1 MERRKRIAA
10 TLSLHPGHPSKI
22 REINQW
28 RVLRALRDQQPL
40 TRSCL
45 AQILAIS
52 KVTASAVANGLLE
65 QELVTETERASSGI
79 GRKAGLLRLSPTL
92 GSVLA
97 LDVDAQT
104 VRSATA
110 DLRGSHY
117 SRVEFATPRT
127 LRELVEAITQNI
139 QTIASRTEAPLRQV
153 GISLPASVT
162 RDGNLEFAGTPQYLN
177 GSNLGA
183 LLAIELP
190 STPILLVNDMNAAAL
205 AEQRDGVAKTWSDF
219 AFLGIRK
226 SGIGMGLML
235 DGRIYQGRHGRAGEI
250 GLLRLDTHFENL
262 DAVFA
267 NDGKEALTELTT
279 VLATAFSLLDLE
291 GVVVHSEVQ
300 RGKPWL
306 EELKDRLQS
315 VVPYPI
321 QLQPSQLEQDAAL
334 EGALAMALTDA
345 WNQIESDVTGA
356 RSSNT

>member
-1 MERRKRIAA
+1 
-10 TLSLHPGHPSKI
+10 
-22 REINQW
+22 
-28 RVLRALRDQQPL
+28 
-40 TRSCL
+40 
-45 AQILAIS
+45 
-52 KVTASAVANGLLE
+52 
-65 QELVTETERASSGI
+65 
-79 GRKAGLLRLSPTL
+79 
-92 GSVLA
+92 
-97 LDVDAQT
+97 
-104 VRSATA
+104 
-110 DLRGSHY
+110 
-117 SRVEFATPRT
+117 
-127 LRELVEAITQNI
+127 
-139 QTIASRTEAPLRQV
+139 
-153 GISLPASVT
+153 
-162 RDGNLEFAGTPQYLN
+162 
-177 GSNLGA
+177 
-183 LLAIELP
+183 
-190 STPILLVNDMNAAAL
+190 MNAAAL